1 MSSLFKD
8 LLLTMILCLPNEKQ
22 DKGNLGQKG
31 LSDNTKV
38 DVGATRNHGKQW
50 VSNFPKMIEFDEYD
64 TPRGGGGSSIV
75 KVPGDVPP
83 TRVYFFWTSSLAKG
97 ILLAILVEFSLGKGM
112 LFGNF
117 GQRTVKV
124 R

>member
-1 MSSLFKD
+1 
-8 LLLTMILCLPNEKQ
+8 MI
-22 DKGNLGQKG
+22 
-31 LSDNTKV
+31 
-38 DVGATRNHGKQW
+38 HH
-50 VSNFPKMIEFDEYD
+50 
-64 TPRGGGGSSIV
+64 GGGGSSIV

>member
-1 MSSLFKD
+1 MVVFFQGVVPKSLNFQ
-8 LLLTMILCLPNEKQ
+8 PEQ
-22 DKGNLGQKG
+22 SGGQG
-31 LSDNTKV
+31 S
-38 DVGATRNHGKQW
+38 
-50 VSNFPKMIEFDEYD
+50 
-64 TPRGGGGSSIV
+64 TPPGGGDSSIL

-83 TRVYFFWTSSLAKG
+83 TRVS
-97 ILLAILVEFSLGKGM
+97 ILVDFSLGKGM